1 MCLSYNFIKVEPL
14 LINSKES
21 QMVFYKKF
29 LMVAVLG
36 VSLTQVV
43 IAMDENQ
50 GEASASASGGTK
62 QKEVISGHI
71 PLIVEEKELQRK
83 EYVEATAQGIHI
95 AAGVLNEYAPPCFQP
110 LVGGAEGTLMNAL
123 TTMPVQNAVELVG
136 RTGQTVLDSHYV
148 KGAIVKG
155 TPKATAAL
163 AYVGPL
169 ASQAFDEAKSLY
181 GRWTQRKGTVNFATT
196 EAYGLLC
203 SGFAW
208 VRSFC
213 PGKQKIA

>member
-1 MCLSYNFIKVEPL
+1 
-14 LINSKES
+14 
-21 QMVFYKKF
+21 MVFYKKF

-36 VSLTQVV
+36 VSLTQAVV
-43 IAMDENQ
+43 AM
-50 GEASASASGGTK
+50 EAGLEDGASASGGAK
-62 QKEVISGHI
+62 QKEVISSSGGGGSEF
-71 PLIVEEKELQRK
+71 PPIVEEGKDQRK
-83 EYVEATAQGIHI
+83 EYVQATAQGIHT
-95 AAGVLNEYAPPCFQP
+95 AVGVLNEYAPPCLQP
-110 LVGGAEGTLMNAL
+110 LVGGAAGTLMNAL

-136 RTGQTVLDSHYV
+136 RTGQTVLDSPYV